1 MDDEKLYDI
10 VLGIAWAIAGV
21 VLLLALF
28 GCSPCKHCTS
38 TPLVDSLIINKTD
51 TIIIRDTTLMYQPQD
66 STASNVVADTEKS
79 HLETDL
85 ATSDAWVEEGKLHH
99 NLSNKQDL
107 IPINIS
113 IPTYISREEKYIIR
127 TVTKKVERDFK
138 WWEELFMFLGKILV
152 IASAIV
158 LFVKVFKRWVIKR
171 V

>member
-1 MDDEKLYDI
+1 MDDKLHDRT
-10 VLGIAWAIAGV
+10 LGVAWAIAGV
-21 VLLLALF
+21 VLILVLF

-38 TPLVDSLIINKTD
+38 TPLVDTLIIEKTD
-51 TIIIRDTTLMYQPQD
+51 TIILRDTTLMYQPQD

-85 ATSDAWVEEGKLHH
+85 ATSDAWVEDGKLHH

-113 IPTYISREEKYIIR
+113 IQTYISREEKYLIR

-138 WWEELFMFLGKILV
+138 WWEEFFMFLGKIM
-152 IASAIV
+152 
-158 LFVKVFKRWVIKR
+158 LFILLSFTILKSIKLWLKR
-171 V
+171 